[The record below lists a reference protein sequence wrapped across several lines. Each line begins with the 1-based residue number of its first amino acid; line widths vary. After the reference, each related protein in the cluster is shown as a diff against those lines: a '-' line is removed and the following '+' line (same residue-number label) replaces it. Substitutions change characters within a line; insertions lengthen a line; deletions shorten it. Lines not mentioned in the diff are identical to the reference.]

1 MQIGVR
7 SKLSHGPRS
16 RFKREV
22 QRPKSHSQKDSNET
36 KVHYVYGKYLILLFP
51 SSRRFSR
58 FKGENVKEYVM
69 KFYPNFIAE
78 PVATDLNTYVVNDI
92 SSFTKKDQ
100 NHSLQINA
108 GNNKDDKVTA
118 IARGTTQIW
127 KPYSASYIG
136 SLYF

>member
-22 QRPKSHSQKDSNET
+22 QRPKSHSHKDSNET
-36 KVHYVYGKYLILLFP
+36 KVHYVYGKNLILLFP
-51 SSRRFSR
+51 SSRR

-100 NHSLQINA
+100 NHPLQINV
-108 GNNKDDKVTA
+108 GNNENDKLTA
-118 IARGTTQIW
+118 IVRGTTQIW
-127 KPYSASYIG
+127 KPYSPSYIG

>member
-1 MQIGVR
+1 M
-7 SKLSHGPRS
+7 SKSMS
-16 RFKREV
+16 K
-22 QRPKSHSQKDSNET
+22 N
-36 KVHYVYGKYLILLFP
+36 LILF
-51 SSRRFSR
+51 
-58 FKGENVKEYVM
+58 
-69 KFYPNFIAE
+69 FIAE

-100 NHSLQINA
+100 NHSLQTNA

-118 IARGTTQIW
+118 IVRGTTQIW